1 MNFSCYTRKVK
12 ILASSYPHDKFC
24 KVKPI
29 WEVHIASFFSVFGEA
44 ELEFELANEFRVV
57 YANEFDKYAC
67 QTY

>member
-1 MNFSCYTRKVK
+1 MTNSV
-12 ILASSYPHDKFC
+12 SSNRSEKYN
-24 KVKPI
+24 
-29 WEVHIASFFSVFGEA
+29 IASFFSVFGEA